1 MVAVLGVSFIIPLVL
16 MGILFFVFWLITL
29 IDAITRKFKE
39 GNEKILWVLVI
50 ILTGIIGSLI
60 YYFVVYRKDKIKT
73 MKWFWWILLI
83 LFVLFMVSFI
93 IGMLN
98 STLIS

>member
-1 MVAVLGVSFIIPLVL
+1 MVAVLGAVFFIPLVL

-39 GNEKILWVLVI
+39 GYEKILWVLVI

-83 LFVLFMVSFI
+83 LFVLFMASFI
-93 IGMLN
+93 IWMLN
-98 STLIS
+98 PTVIS